1 MKRAQYSA
9 RRASLQ
15 GVAMPHS
22 ELAAVH
28 RRRNARRAGSSLF
41 VGPPPPSISRF
52 GTPDCDVV
60 RQYYDGDFREMRL
73 MTISL
78 FDTLPSQASTIEP
91 FLIFKSLSAL
101 RIPSQAWA
109 DP

>member
-1 MKRAQYSA
+1 
-9 RRASLQ
+9 
-15 GVAMPHS
+15 
-22 ELAAVH
+22 
-28 RRRNARRAGSSLF
+28 
-41 VGPPPPSISRF
+41 
-52 GTPDCDVV
+52 
-60 RQYYDGDFREMRL
+60 MRL